1 MEEKRVGKDRYDFVE
16 REKTYTDVDDYREEC
31 IEISKELG
39 YPDSVRRRLERAKS
53 QNEIIRI
60 MRTARKTHM

>member
-1 MEEKRVGKDRYDFVE
+1 MEENQVGKDRYDFVE

-31 IEISKELG
+31 IEIAKELG

-60 MRTARKTHM
+60 MRTARKTHL